1 MSYAI
6 ALKLLLMLN
15 GPPECLD
22 FDESEKKIYFIGTYP
37 RSTNKHL
44 KKKDPIPRGNMDDI
58 FTI

>member
-22 FDESEKKIYFIGTYP
+22 FDEFEKKKFIDTYP

-44 KKKDPIPRGNMDDI
+44 KKKEPILRGNMDDI